1 MLKLALRPRPP
12 LQPHSTPCSQQRCVQ
27 CLQDP
32 QPRCAA
38 DPQPRRAEGRT
49 SRLRLLMPVITW
61 SKTLSDS
68 TCSLSWCSEQLCL
81 PKTRTLAVSSRRR
94 MVPDKASPLM
104 TFRGTKVEIIY
115 LEYNQSCFFIYFEK
129 RRRDRWVQL
138 KENHAVRTSLQL
150 KAGPA
155 MRLVQRCSCPTGL
168 HVVMAQENCP
178 NEISNTT
185 KWLLCQSK

>member
-1 MLKLALRPRPP
+1 MLFLFNARSRPREKQSLYYEELLLHSGKRREHLSHNSAKMLKLALRPRPP

-129 RRRDRWVQL
+129 RRRDRWV
-138 KENHAVRTSLQL
+138 
-150 KAGPA
+150 
-155 MRLVQRCSCPTGL
+155 
-168 HVVMAQENCP
+168 
-178 NEISNTT
+178 
-185 KWLLCQSK
+185 